1 MKLMVG
7 LGNPGTDYAKTRH
20 NIGFMA
26 IDRIADLHHISAF
39 KSRFQSQVAEGRLG
53 STKLLLIK
61 PQTFMNNSGQAV
73 GEAMRFYKLA
83 PEDVCVVYDE
93 IELTP
98 GKVRVKLGG
107 GSAGH
112 NGIKSIDKHIGNA
125 FWRVR
130 LGVGHPRVK
139 DKVNG
144 HVLSNFSKTDQDW
157 LEPLLDSIAR
167 EAELL
172 LTGGENLFMTRVAQ
186 DAPPPDAPKEAN

>member
-7 LGNPGTDYAKTRH
+7 LGNPGADYAKTRH

-26 IDRIADLHHISAF
+26 IDRIAQHHHFSAF
-39 KSRFQSQVAEGRLG
+39 KSRFQSQTAEGRLG
-53 STKLLLIK
+53 SSKVLLIK

-73 GEAMRFYKLA
+73 GEAMRFYKLTA
-83 PEDVCVVYDE
+83 EDVSVIYDE

-112 NGIKSIDKHIGNA
+112 NGIKSVDQHIGNG

-144 HVLSNFSKTDQDW
+144 HVLSNFSKADQDW
-157 LEPLLDSIAR
+157 LEPLLDAVAR

-172 LTGGENLFMTRVAQ
+172 TSGGDNLFMTRVAQ
-186 DAPPPDAPKEAN
+186 DAPPPESSKDNN